1 MILPRKRFQI
11 KKANVE
17 LEPQEILLD
26 ALVAKN
32 QETGPSSYQ
41 LEVPLRR
48 KAIIGFWFCFIFAMI
63 AIIARAFQFQI
74 ANHNELSE
82 MAQRNKFISSTV
94 KAQRGV
100 IYDNDYKQ
108 LVFNKSTFNL
118 VADKAKLERENENPD
133 QLIDNLTKLLG
144 MNSSEIKEI
153 IKEDDENEVV
163 VSKDLDYQTLL
174 IFESSSSQFQGFKI
188 KNETIRD
195 YKDSYS
201 MSHLLGYFR
210 KTGQSSGLEN
220 LYSSYLAAKP
230 GELLYERD
238 ANGDITSEKIMSLPE
253 SGKSLVLYLDSGLQ
267 DILYRSLK
275 IKLKDVGAFK
285 GAAIAMDPKTGGIL
299 AMVSLPSYDNNMFA
313 GEISVKDWEKLENDK
328 SNPLLNRA
336 ISSKYPTGST
346 IKPLIAAAALQEHI
360 ITPNT
365 TVNCTGRIVVDNPW
379 DKENP
384 YVFNDWAT
392 HGVVNVKS
400 AIAESCNV
408 FFFTAGAGYKSF
420 KGLGVTKIKEYLDKF
435 GWESIT
441 GIDLPGEIS
450 GFVPDPEWKKERY
463 DTIWYPGDT
472 YNLSIGQGYLA
483 ATPLEVV
490 TSFAAIA
497 NGGKLLKPQIV
508 KEIVDEN
515 KKMIEEFQ
523 SEVVKNNFI
532 DSDNLQIVR
541 QGMREAVTYG
551 SSVTLNSLPVKVASK
566 TGTAEIGKKN
576 YYHNWVTAFAPY
588 DDPEIVITVIAE
600 SVQGLHTVT
609 LPVAKEVLNWY
620 FNRNNPPPL
629 VESTSTEN
637 LPTMEE

>member
-1 MILPRKRFQI
+1 
-11 KKANVE
+11 
-17 LEPQEILLD
+17 
-26 ALVAKN
+26 
-32 QETGPSSYQ
+32 
-41 LEVPLRR
+41 
-48 KAIIGFWFCFIFAMI
+48 
-63 AIIARAFQFQI
+63 
-74 ANHNELSE
+74 
-82 MAQRNKFISSTV
+82 
-94 KAQRGV
+94 
-100 IYDNDYKQ
+100 
-108 LVFNKSTFNL
+108 
-118 VADKAKLERENENPD
+118 
-133 QLIDNLTKLLG
+133 
-144 MNSSEIKEI
+144 
-153 IKEDDENEVV
+153 
-163 VSKDLDYQTLL
+163 
-174 IFESSSSQFQGFKI
+174 
-188 KNETIRD
+188 
-195 YKDSYS
+195 
-201 MSHLLGYFR
+201 
-210 KTGQSSGLEN
+210 
-220 LYSSYLAAKP
+220 
-230 GELLYERD
+230 
-238 ANGDITSEKIMSLPE
+238 
-253 SGKSLVLYLDSGLQ
+253 
-267 DILYRSLK
+267 
-275 IKLKDVGAFK
+275 
-285 GAAIAMDPKTGGIL
+285 
-299 AMVSLPSYDNNMFA
+299 
-313 GEISVKDWEKLENDK
+313 
-328 SNPLLNRA
+328 
-336 ISSKYPTGST
+336 
-346 IKPLIAAAALQEHI
+346 
-360 ITPNT
+360 
-365 TVNCTGRIVVDNPW
+365 
-379 DKENP
+379 
-384 YVFNDWAT
+384 
-392 HGVVNVKS
+392 
-400 AIAESCNV
+400 
-408 FFFTAGAGYKSF
+408 
-420 KGLGVTKIKEYLDKF
+420 LDKF

>member
-1 MILPRKRFQI
+1 MILPRKGFQI
-11 KKANVE
+11 KKVNVE

-32 QETGPSSYQ
+32 QENGPSSYQ

-48 KAIIGFWFCFIFAMI
+48 KSIIGFWFCFVFAMI

-74 ANHNELSE
+74 VDHNQLSE

-100 IYDNDYKQ
+100 IYDKDLKQ
-108 LVFNKSTFNL
+108 LVFNTSTFNL
-118 VADKAKLERENENPD
+118 VLDKSELEKENKNPEQIIDKLAF
-133 QLIDNLTKLLG
+133 LLG
-144 MNSSEIKEI
+144 IDSSEIKETI
-153 IKEDDENEVV
+153 NSETENEVIV
-163 VSKDLDYQTLL
+163 LKDLDYQSLL
-174 IFESSSSQFQGFKI
+174 VFESSSSQFKGFKI
-188 KNETIRD
+188 KNESIRD
-195 YKDSYS
+195 YKESFS

-210 KTGQSSGLEN
+210 KTGQSSGIESI
-220 LYSSYLAAKP
+220 YGSYLAAKP
-230 GELLYERD
+230 GEMLYERD
-238 ANGDITSEKIMSLPE
+238 ANGEITAERIVSLPE
-253 SGKSLVLYLDSGLQ
+253 SGKSLVLYMDSGLQ
-267 DILYRSLK
+267 SMLYESLK
-275 IKLKDVGAFK
+275 IKLKDIGATK

-299 AMVSLPSYDNNMFA
+299 AMVSVPSYDNNLFA
-313 GEISVKDWEKLENDK
+313 GEISTKEWESLQNNK
-328 SNPLLNRA
+328 SNPLLNRV
-336 ISSKYPTGST
+336 ISGKYPTGST
-346 IKPLIAAAALQEHI
+346 IKPLIAAAALEEDI

-365 TVNCTGRIVVDNPW
+365 SINCTGRLVIDNPW

-384 YVFNDWAT
+384 YIFNDWAT
-392 HGVVNVKS
+392 HGIMNVKS

-408 FFFTAGAGYKSF
+408 FFFTVGAGYKSF
-420 KGLGVTKIKEYLDKF
+420 KGLGVLRIKEYLDLF
-435 GWESIT
+435 GWEDLT

-450 GFVPDPEWKKERY
+450 GFVPDPDWKEEKY

-490 TSFAAIA
+490 TSFVAIA

-508 KEIVDEN
+508 KAVVDEN
-515 KKMIEEFQ
+515 KKVIEEFP
-523 SEVVKNNFI
+523 VVVIRDNFI
-532 DSDNLQIVR
+532 TSDNLKTVR

-551 SSVTLNSLPVKVASK
+551 GSVTLNSLPVKVASK

-576 YYHNWVTAFAPY
+576 YYHNWITVFAPY
-588 DDPEIVITVIAE
+588 DDPEIVITIMAE